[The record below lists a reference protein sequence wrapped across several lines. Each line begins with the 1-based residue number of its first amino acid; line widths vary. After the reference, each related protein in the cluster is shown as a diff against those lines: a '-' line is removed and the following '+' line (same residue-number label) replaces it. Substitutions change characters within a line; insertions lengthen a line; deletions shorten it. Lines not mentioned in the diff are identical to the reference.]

1 MRVSVC
7 GVSVGARAPGCAR
20 WGRARPAAGRR
31 ESFARRP
38 GLGRV
43 RRGPRRPRREAARIL
58 LPELRA
64 GADTPAGAP
73 TRPLTPRCRRWRT
86 RPASSSLLLLLLLLS
101 LQTPTR
107 QQASGGR
114 RRGSRRRRTAAA
126 ARRRAGGGV
135 LFLAGWRRGSLG
147 LPPRPTLAW
156 FLSHVGFSRL
166 GQQALGSPQKVLS
179 CFLLSAAGQPPRFA
193 PEWLPR
199 PLS

>member
-1 MRVSVC
+1 M
-7 GVSVGARAPGCAR
+7 GARAPGCAR

-64 GADTPAGAP
+64 GADSPAGAP
-73 TRPLTPRCRRWRT
+73 TRPLTPRCRRRRRWRT
-86 RPASSSLLLLLLLLS
+86 RPASSSLLLLLFLLS

-114 RRGSRRRRTAAA
+114 RRGSRRPRTAAA
-126 ARRRAGGGV
+126 GWRRAGGGV
-135 LFLAGWRRGSLG
+135 LFLGGWRRGSLG
-147 LPPRPTLAW
+147 LPRRPTLAW

-179 CFLLSAAGQPPRFA
+179 CFLLSAAGQPPSVCSRMA
-193 PEWLPR
+193 P
-199 PLS
+199 